1 MNNFDED
8 VAKWMSLNST
18 GKFDEAKVFYFE
30 TLFSSVLNKFEDKY
44 KRVVGKTDVLFS
56 ILGFTPEPILLTQ
69 CALKPQVHIIFYS
82 DKGEDNDDE
91 INKYLER
98 FSSVEFQLIE
108 LSSESFDVIY
118 ETLKEQMLM
127 HPATSYSIDITGG
140 KKSMVASAAI
150 FGRDYNFNVLY
161 VDFDKYDPNLRR
173 PVPGSEILNVVYSP
187 IKNLPEIFHS
197 NINNTLV
204 REVKEDVLNKY
215 KRDKSLK
222 LVTIKD
228 INLWGF
234 YGFDTAREV
243 LKCGDTYTGV
253 WKNR

>member
-8 VAKWMSLNST
+8 VAKWLSLSNT
-18 GKFDEAKVFYFE
+18 GKFDEAKNFYFE
-30 TLFSSVLNKFEDKY
+30 TLFSSVLNRFEDKY

-56 ILGFTPEPILLTQ
+56 ILGYTPEPILLTQ

-82 DKGEDNDDE
+82 DKGEDKDNE

-150 FGRDYNFNVLY
+150 FGRDFNFNVLY
-161 VDFDKYDPNLRR
+161 VDFDKYDSNLRR
-173 PVPGSEILNVVYSP
+173 PFPGSERLNVVYSP
-187 IKNLPEIFHS
+187 TKNLPEIFHS
-197 NINNTLV
+197 GMNNNLI

-215 KRDKSLK
+215 KRDKSKK

-243 LKCGDTYTGV
+243 LKCGDTYIGV
-253 WKNR
+253 W

>member
-8 VAKWMSLNST
+8 VAKWLSLSNT
-18 GKFDEAKVFYFE
+18 GKFDEAKDFYFE
-30 TLFSSVLNKFEDKY
+30 TLFSSVLNRFEDKY

-56 ILGFTPEPILLTQ
+56 ILGYTPEPILLTQ

-82 DKGEDNDDE
+82 DKGEDKDNE

-150 FGRDYNFNVLY
+150 FGRDFNFNVLY
-161 VDFDKYDPNLRR
+161 VDFDKYDSNLRR
-173 PVPGSEILNVVYSP
+173 PFPGCERLNVVYSP
-187 IKNLPEIFHS
+187 TKNLPEIFHS
-197 NINNTLV
+197 GMNNNLI

-215 KRDKSLK
+215 KRDKSKK

-228 INLWGF
+228 I
-234 YGFDTAREV
+234 RI
-243 LKCGDTYTGV
+243 
-253 WKNR
+253 

>member
-8 VAKWMSLNST
+8 VAKWLSLSNT
-18 GKFDEAKVFYFE
+18 GKFDEAKDFYFE
-30 TLFSSVLNKFEDKY
+30 TLFSSVLNRFEDKY

-56 ILGFTPEPILLTQ
+56 ILGYTPEPILLTQ

-82 DKGEDNDDE
+82 DKGEDKDNE

-127 HPATSYSIDITGG
+127 HPATSYYIDITGG

-150 FGRDYNFNVLY
+150 FGRDFNFNVLY
-161 VDFDKYDPNLRR
+161 VDFDKYDSNLRR
-173 PVPGSEILNVVYSP
+173 PFPGSERLNVVYSP
-187 IKNLPEIFHS
+187 TKNLPEIFHS
-197 NINNTLV
+197 GMNNNLI

-215 KRDKSLK
+215 KRDKSKK

-228 INLWGF
+228 INLWGL

-253 WKNR
+253 W

>member
-1 MNNFDED
+1 MNNFDEN
-8 VAKWMSLNST
+8 VTKWLSLSNA
-18 GKFDEAKVFYFE
+18 GKFEEAKDFYFD
-30 TLFSSVLNKFEDKY
+30 TLFSSVLNRFEDKY

-69 CALKPQVHIIFYS
+69 RALKPQVHIIFYS
-82 DKGEDNDDE
+82 DKGEDKDDE

-108 LSSESFDVIY
+108 LASESFDVIY

-127 HPATSYSIDITGG
+127 HPATSYSLDITGG
-140 KKSMVASAAI
+140 KKSMVASASI

-173 PVPGSEILNVVYSP
+173 PVPGCERLNVVYSP
-187 IKNLPEIFHS
+187 IKNLPEVFHS
-197 NINNTLV
+197 GMNKSLI
-204 REVKEDVLNKY
+204 REVQEHVLEKL
-215 KRDKSLK
+215 KRDKSKK

-253 WKNR
+253 W

>member
-8 VAKWMSLNST
+8 VAKWLSLSNT
-18 GKFDEAKVFYFE
+18 GKFDEAKDFYFE
-30 TLFSSVLNKFEDKY
+30 TLFSSVLNRFEDKY

-56 ILGFTPEPILLTQ
+56 ILGYTPEPILLTQ

-82 DKGEDNDDE
+82 DKGEDKDNE

-150 FGRDYNFNVLY
+150 FGRDFNFNVLY
-161 VDFDKYDPNLRR
+161 VDFDKYDSNLRR
-173 PVPGSEILNVVYSP
+173 PFPGCERLNVVYSP
-187 IKNLPEIFHS
+187 TKNLPVIFHS
-197 NINNTLV
+197 GMNNNLI

-215 KRDKSLK
+215 KRDKSKK

-234 YGFDTAREV
+234 YG
-243 LKCGDTYTGV
+243 L
-253 WKNR
+253 

>member
-8 VAKWMSLNST
+8 VAKWLSLSNT
-18 GKFDEAKVFYFE
+18 GKFDEAKDFYFE
-30 TLFSSVLNKFEDKY
+30 TLFSSVLNRFEDKY

-56 ILGFTPEPILLTQ
+56 ILGYTPEPILLTQ

-82 DKGEDNDDE
+82 DKGEDKDNE

-150 FGRDYNFNVLY
+150 FGRDFNFNVLY
-161 VDFDKYDPNLRR
+161 VDFDKYDSNLRR
-173 PVPGSEILNVVYSP
+173 PFPGSERLNVVYSP
-187 IKNLPEIFHS
+187 TKNLPEIFHS
-197 NINNTLV
+197 GMNNNLI
-204 REVKEDVLNKY
+204 REVKEDVLNIY
-215 KRDKSLK
+215 KRDKSKK

-228 INLWGF
+228 INLWGL

-253 WKNR
+253 W

>member
-1 MNNFDED
+1 M
-8 VAKWMSLNST
+8 
-18 GKFDEAKVFYFE
+18 
-30 TLFSSVLNKFEDKY
+30 
-44 KRVVGKTDVLFS
+44 
-56 ILGFTPEPILLTQ
+56 
-69 CALKPQVHIIFYS
+69 
-82 DKGEDNDDE
+82 
-91 INKYLER
+91 
-98 FSSVEFQLIE
+98 IE

-150 FGRDYNFNVLY
+150 FGRDFNFNVLY
-161 VDFDKYDPNLRR
+161 VDFDKYDSNLRR
-173 PVPGSEILNVVYSP
+173 PFPGSERLNVVYSP
-187 IKNLPEIFHS
+187 TKNLPEIFHS
-197 NINNTLV
+197 GMNNNLI

-215 KRDKSLK
+215 KRDKSKK

-253 WKNR
+253 W

>member
-8 VAKWMSLNST
+8 VAKWLSLNNE
-18 GKFDEAKVFYFE
+18 GKFDEAKIFYFE
-30 TLFSSVLNKFEDKY
+30 TLFSSVLNRFEDKY
-44 KRVVGKTDVLFS
+44 RRLVDKTDVLFS

-69 CALKPQVHIIFYS
+69 RALKPQVHIIFYS
-82 DKGEDNDDE
+82 EKGDDKDDE

-98 FSSVEFQLIE
+98 FSSVDFQLIE

-118 ETLKEQMLM
+118 ETLKEQMLI

-161 VDFDKYDPNLRR
+161 VDFDKYDSNLRR
-173 PVPGSEILNVVYSP
+173 PFPGSERMNVVYSP
-187 IKNLPEIFHS
+187 TKNLPEIFHS
-197 NINNTLV
+197 GMNNNLI

-215 KRDKSLK
+215 KRDRNKK
-222 LVTIKD
+222 LITIKD

-253 WKNR
+253 W

>member
-8 VAKWMSLNST
+8 VTKWMSLNST
-18 GKFDEAKVFYFE
+18 GKFDEAKEFYFE
-30 TLFSSVLNKFEDKY
+30 TLFSSVLNRFEDKY

-69 CALKPQVHIIFYS
+69 RALKPQVHIIFYS

-98 FSSVEFQLIE
+98 FSSVEFQLVE
-108 LSSESFDVIY
+108 LSSESFDIIY

-150 FGRDYNFNVLY
+150 FARDFNFNVLY

-173 PVPGSEILNVVYSP
+173 PFPGSEILNVVYSP
-187 IKNLPEIFHS
+187 TKNLPELFHS
-197 NINNTLV
+197 SMNNSLV

-215 KRDKSLK
+215 KRDKSIK

>member
-8 VAKWMSLNST
+8 VKKWMLLSNE
-18 GKFDEAKVFYFE
+18 GKFDEAKSFYFE
-30 TLFSSVLNKFEDKY
+30 TLFSSVLSGFEEKY
-44 KRVVGKTDVLFS
+44 NRVVGKTDVLFS

-69 CALKPQVHIIFYS
+69 SALKPKVHIIFYS
-82 DKGEDNDDE
+82 DKGEEKDSE
-91 INKYLER
+91 INKYLEKY
-98 FSSVEFQLIE
+98 STVDFQLIE
-108 LSSESFDVIY
+108 LASESFDVIY

-173 PVPGSEILNVVYSP
+173 PVPGSERLNVVYSP
-187 IKNLPEIFHS
+187 VKNLPEIFHS
-197 NINNTLV
+197 GLNESLI
-204 REVKEDVLNKY
+204 REVQEKDINKY
-215 KRDKSLK
+215 KRDKSKK

-228 INLWGF
+228 IKLWGF

-253 WKNR
+253 W